1 MPGSAT
7 PVAITFQQVLTLSLV
22 VGVFAWLGYKGGYKR
37 WMLYLAGIYSFYTML
52 SDKPIRNKSIEM
64 LNGLYTGI
72 MLAVH
77 GGLGALGRGDLKAA
91 EATIKGIHAPFS
103 EDAATGMILGIVILV
118 LVLFIGNWSKLKGG
132 PSLIGAALGATVGY
146 IMAVTF
152 APSLPSSLPLYPWKM
167 QVKGTSATG
176 NDIVAQTVND
186 LTKMNLDLKLIIIVS
201 IVVVLL
207 LSGFSIKP
215 KKKQG

>member
-37 WMLYLAGIYSFYTML
+37 WMLYLAGIFSFYAML
-52 SDKPIRNKSIEM
+52 YDNPIRDKSIEM
-64 LNGLYTGI
+64 LNGLYVGI
-72 MLAVH
+72 ILAVR
-77 GGLGALGRGDLKAA
+77 GGLGPLGRGDLEAAKAL
-91 EATIKGIHAPFS
+91 IKGVHAPLS
-103 EDAATGMILGIVILV
+103 NDPPTGMILGIVIIV
-118 LVLFIGNWSKLKGG
+118 LVLLIGSWSKLKGG
-132 PSLIGAALGATVGY
+132 PSLIGAVLGASVGY

-167 QVKGTSATG
+167 QVKGTSAAG
-176 NDIVAQTVND
+176 NDIVAQTIND

-207 LSGFSIKP
+207 LSGFSVKP